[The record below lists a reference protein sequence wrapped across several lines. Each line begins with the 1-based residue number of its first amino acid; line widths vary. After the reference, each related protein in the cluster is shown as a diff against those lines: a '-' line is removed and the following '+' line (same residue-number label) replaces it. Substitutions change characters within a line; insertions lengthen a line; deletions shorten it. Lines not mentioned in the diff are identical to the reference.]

1 MPVSRSRYE
10 LLERCLTPFTRMLQA
25 VERQG
30 GVPALHRARVSS
42 RRLRELLP
50 VLQIQGKMA
59 ADLSHRLKKI
69 TRRLGKVRDLDV
81 LVELTQTWQVLG
93 RYEKSSLA
101 LVASAIAKERVEA
114 RKRLDEKMPLRELRR
129 VRSKLQKLATQLEGV
144 DDERPGRGGEVR
156 RGLRWA
162 VDARIQRRGHV
173 LKAAIEDAGAVYLPT
188 RLHAVRIALKKYR
201 YAVELG
207 QEITTD
213 ERVAAALKL
222 LNRHQELL
230 GRWHDRQ
237 VLIDRVRQVQASLMP
252 PDVRVWRGLDTLM
265 MMIENDCRRLHASY
279 VRSSGS
285 LANVCDRLAIRL
297 PAADR
302 RVG

>member
-10 LLERCLTPFTRMLQA
+10 LLERRLRSFTRMLQA

-30 GVPALHRARVSS
+30 DVPALHRARVAS

-50 VLQIQGKMA
+50 VLQVQGKVA
-59 ADLSHRLKKI
+59 GDLSRRLKKI

-81 LVELTQTWQVLG
+81 LLDLTQTWQSLG
-93 RYEKSSLA
+93 RYEKGSLA
-101 LVASAIAKERVEA
+101 LVTSAIAKERIEA
-114 RKRLDEKMPLRELRR
+114 RKRLNEKLPLRELRR
-129 VRSKLQKLATQLEGV
+129 VRSKLEKLAGQLEGI

-162 VDARIQRRGHV
+162 VDARIQRRGQV
-173 LKAAIEDAGAVYLPT
+173 LKAAIEDAGAVYLPN
-188 RLHAVRIALKKYR
+188 RLHTVRIALKKFR

-207 QEITTD
+207 HEIRAD
-213 ERVAAALKL
+213 ERMAAALKL

-252 PDVRVWRGLDTLM
+252 PDVTAWRGLDALM
-265 MMIENDCRRLHASY
+265 MIIENDCRRLHASY
-279 VRSSGS
+279 VRTSGL
-285 LANVCDRLAIRL
+285 LAAVCDRLAIRL

>member
-10 LLERCLTPFTRMLQA
+10 LLERRLASFTRMLRA
-25 VERQG
+25 AERQG
-30 GVPALHRARVSS
+30 DVRALHRARVAS

-50 VLQIQGKMA
+50 VLQVRGKVTG
-59 ADLSHRLKKI
+59 DLSRRLKKI

-81 LVELTQTWQVLG
+81 LFDLTQTWQSVG

-101 LVASAIAKERVEA
+101 LMASAIGKERTEA
-114 RKRLDEKMPLRELRR
+114 RKRLEEKLPLRELRR
-129 VRSKLQKLATQLEGV
+129 VRSRLEKLASELEGV

-162 VDARIQRRGHV
+162 VDARIQHRGHV
-173 LKAAIEDAGAVYLPT
+173 LKAAIEDAGAVYLPN
-188 RLHAVRIALKKYR
+188 RLHAVRIALKKLR

-207 QEITTD
+207 HEIAAD
-213 ERVAAALKL
+213 ERTAAVLKL
-222 LNRHQELL
+222 LNRHQDLL

-237 VLIDRVRQVQASLMP
+237 VLIDRVRQVQASLVP
-252 PDVRVWRGLDTLM
+252 PDVSAWRGLDTLM

-285 LANVCDRLAIRL
+285 LSAVCDRLSVRL

-302 RVG
+302 RAG